1 MLEKLKQKIVEAV
14 PEIMDKQNGCK
25 IQYDLD
31 GKTWSG
37 EMYTNAFFWHLRVD
51 NVYAID
57 DREIRDSIKILGRPI
72 TLEDVLRAIPM
83 EFKAKIMNNNTIQ
96 IDRII
101 NGSNKD
107 NWFHWKLGKPLSE
120 QSKPTQEFLYKL
132 LK

>member
-31 GKTWSG
+31 GKTWNG

-51 NVYAID
+51 NVYD
-57 DREIRDSIKILGRPI
+57 VYDREIRDSIKFLGRPI
-72 TLEDVLRAIPM
+72 TLEDVLRAWQ
-83 EFKAKIMNNNTIQ
+83 EKYADKSGA
-96 IDRII
+96 I
-101 NGSNKD
+101 NSQRFDSFVFNLLG
-107 NWFHWKLGKPLSE
+107 WWKLGKPLSE
-120 QSKPTQEFLYKL
+120 QSKKTIEFLYKL